1 MAHAYTP
8 GLKVLQRTT
17 VDKERRLPLKG
28 DVLVAAGKTVV
39 PDDIVARTYLPGN
52 VQMVNIANLL
62 NIDAQDIAEVM
73 LVDIGSEIKEGELLA
88 ETKGVFGFF
97 KSSAVSPV
105 DGVLESISDV
115 TGQVVLREVP
125 IPVEIDAYMNGKVA
139 SILEEEGVVVTAKA
153 VFIQG
158 IFGMGGENRGE
169 LRVLV
174 DNREDEL
181 TSEMI
186 PGDVKGAVIV
196 GGSFISLEAYKKA
209 ISVGAAAV
217 VSGGFN
223 YHDLKDVLGYTLG
236 VAITGSEN
244 LGTSLILTEGFGR
257 IPMGNR
263 CFELL
268 QQHNGKFTSVN
279 GSTQIRAGV
288 IRPEIV
294 IPLTADDSKESRSDK
309 DITSGISAGSL
320 VRVIRAPYFGD
331 IGTVVSLPS
340 ELQQMESETMVRVAE
355 VEIGGETLVIPRA
368 NLEMVETI

>member
-28 DVLVAAGKTVV
+28 EVLVEAGKTVA
-39 PDDIVARTYLPGN
+39 PDDIVARTHLPGN

-105 DGVLESISDV
+105 DGVLESISDI

-139 SILEEEGVVVTAKA
+139 SVLEEEGVVVTANA

-217 VSGGFN
+217 VAGGFN

-244 LGTSLILTEGFGR
+244 LGTSLILTEGYGR

-309 DITSGISAGSL
+309 DTTSGISAGSL

>member
-28 DVLVAAGKTVV
+28 EVLVEAGKIVA
-39 PDDIVARTYLPGN
+39 PDDIVARTHLPGN

-73 LVDIGSEIKEGELLA
+73 LVKIGSKIKEGELLA
-88 ETKGVFGFF
+88 ETKGLFGFF
-97 KSSAVSPV
+97 KSSAASPV
-105 DGVLESISDV
+105 DSVLESISDV
-115 TGQVVLREVP
+115 TGQVVLREAP

-139 SILEEEGVVVTAKA
+139 SVLEEEGVVVTANA

-158 IFGMGGENRGE
+158 IFGIGGENRGE

-174 DNREDEL
+174 DNRDDEL
-181 TSEMI
+181 TPEMI
-186 PGDVKGAVIV
+186 TVDVKGAVIV

-209 ISVGAAAV
+209 ISMGAAAV
-217 VSGGFN
+217 VAGGFN
-223 YHDLKDVLGYTLG
+223 YHDLEDVLGYTLG
-236 VAITGSEN
+236 VAITGSED
-244 LGTSLILTEGFGR
+244 LGTSLILTEGYGR

-263 CFELL
+263 SFELL

-279 GSTQIRAGV
+279 GATQIRAGV

-294 IPLTADDSKESRSDK
+294 IPLTADDSMGSGSDK
-309 DITSGISAGSL
+309 DTASGISASSL

-331 IGTVVSLPS
+331 IGTIVSLPS

-355 VEIGGETLVIPRA
+355 VEIGGESLVIPRA
-368 NLEMVETI
+368 NLEMVETT

>member
-28 DVLVAAGKTVV
+28 EVLVEAGKTVA
-39 PDDIVARTYLPGN
+39 PDDIVARTHLPGN

-73 LVDIGSEIKEGELLA
+73 LVKIGSKIKEGELLA
-88 ETKGVFGFF
+88 ETKGLFGFF
-97 KSSAVSPV
+97 KSSAASPV
-105 DGVLESISDV
+105 DSVLESISDV
-115 TGQVVLREVP
+115 TGQVVLREAP

-139 SILEEEGVVVTAKA
+139 SVLEEEGVVVTANA

-158 IFGMGGENRGE
+158 IFGIGGENRGE

-174 DNREDEL
+174 DNRDDEL
-181 TSEMI
+181 TPEMI
-186 PGDVKGAVIV
+186 TVDVKGAVIV

-209 ISVGAAAV
+209 ISMGAAAV
-217 VSGGFN
+217 VAGGFN
-223 YHDLKDVLGYTLG
+223 YHDLEDVLGYTLG
-236 VAITGSEN
+236 VAITGSED
-244 LGTSLILTEGFGR
+244 LGTSLILTEGYGR

-263 CFELL
+263 SFELL

-279 GSTQIRAGV
+279 GATQIRAGV

-294 IPLTADDSKESRSDK
+294 IPLTANDSMGSGSDK
-309 DITSGISAGSL
+309 DTVSGISAGSL

-355 VEIGGETLVIPRA
+355 VEIGGESLVIPRA
-368 NLEMVETI
+368 NLEMVETT

>member
-28 DVLVAAGKTVV
+28 EVLVEAGKTVA
-39 PDDIVARTYLPGN
+39 PDDIVARTHLPGN

-73 LVDIGSEIKEGELLA
+73 LVKIGSKIKEGELLA
-88 ETKGVFGFF
+88 ETKGLFGFF
-97 KSSAVSPV
+97 KSSAASPV
-105 DGVLESISDV
+105 DSVLESISDV
-115 TGQVVLREVP
+115 TGQVVLREAP

-139 SILEEEGVVVTAKA
+139 SVLEEEGVVVTANA

-158 IFGMGGENRGE
+158 IFGIGGENRGE

-174 DNREDEL
+174 DNRDDEL
-181 TSEMI
+181 TPEMI
-186 PGDVKGAVIV
+186 TVDVKGAVIV

-217 VSGGFN
+217 VAGGFN
-223 YHDLKDVLGYTLG
+223 YHDLEDVLGYTLG
-236 VAITGSEN
+236 VAITGSED
-244 LGTSLILTEGFGR
+244 LGTSLILTEGYGR

-263 CFELL
+263 SFELL

-279 GSTQIRAGV
+279 GATQIRAGV

-294 IPLTADDSKESRSDK
+294 IPLTANDSTGSGSDK
-309 DITSGISAGSL
+309 DTVSGISAGSL

-355 VEIGGETLVIPRA
+355 VEIGGESLVIPRA
-368 NLEMVETI
+368 NLEMVETT

>member
-8 GLKVLQRTT
+8 GLKVLQRTS

-28 DVLVAAGKTVV
+28 DVLVEAGKTVV

-73 LVDIGSEIKEGELLA
+73 LVDIGAEIKEGELLA
-88 ETKGVFGFF
+88 ETKGLFGFF

-125 IPVEIDAYMNGKVA
+125 IPVEIDAYMNGEVA
-139 SILEEEGVVVTAKA
+139 SVLEEEGVVVTSNA

-158 IFGMGGENRGE
+158 IFGMGVENRGE

-174 DNREDEL
+174 DSREDEL
-181 TSEMI
+181 TPEMI
-186 PGDVKGAVIV
+186 PGDVKGTVIV

-217 VSGGFN
+217 VVGGFN

-244 LGTSLILTEGFGR
+244 LGTSLILTEGYGR

-268 QQHNGKFTSVN
+268 KQHNEKFTSVN

-294 IPLTADDSKESRSDK
+294 LPLTADDSMESKTDK
-309 DITSGISAGSL
+309 DTTSGISSGSL

-355 VEIGGETLVIPRA
+355 VKIGGETLVIPRA

>member
-8 GLKVLQRTT
+8 GLKVLQKTT

-28 DVLVAAGKTVV
+28 DVLVEAGKKVA
-39 PDDIVARTYLPGN
+39 PDDIVASTHLPGN

-62 NIDAQDIAEVM
+62 NIDAQDIDDVM
-73 LVDIGSEIKEGELLA
+73 LVEIGSEIKEGELLG
-88 ETKGVFGFF
+88 ETKGLFGFF
-97 KSSAVSPV
+97 KSSATSPV
-105 DGVLESISDV
+105 DGVLESISDI
-115 TGQVVLREVP
+115 TGQVVLREKP

-139 SILEEEGVVVTAKA
+139 SVLEEEGVVVTANA

-181 TSEMI
+181 TPEMI
-186 PGDVKGAVIV
+186 PDDVKGAVIV
-196 GGSFISLEAYKKA
+196 GGSFVSLEAYKKA

-217 VSGGFN
+217 VAGGFN
-223 YHDLKDVLGYTLG
+223 YNDLQDVLGYVLG
-236 VAITGSEN
+236 VAITGSED
-244 LGTSLILTEGFGR
+244 LGTSLILTEGYGR

-263 CFELL
+263 SFELL
-268 QQHNGKFTSVN
+268 EEHNGKFTSVN

-294 IPLTADDSKESRSDK
+294 IPLTVEDAMESKSEK
-309 DITSGISAGSL
+309 DTASGISAGSM

-340 ELQQMESETMVRVAE
+340 KLQQMESETMVRVAE

-368 NLEMVETI
+368 NLEIVETN

>member
-1 MAHAYTP
+1 MAHSYTP
-8 GLKVLQRTT
+8 GLKVLQKTT

-28 DVLVAAGKTVV
+28 DVLVKAGKKVA
-39 PDDIVARTYLPGN
+39 PEDIVARTHLPGN

-62 NIDAQDIAEVM
+62 NIDAQDIADVM
-73 LVDIGSEIKEGELLA
+73 LVEIGSEIKEGELLA
-88 ETKGVFGFF
+88 ETKGLFGFF
-97 KSSAVSPV
+97 KSSAASPV
-105 DGVLESISDV
+105 DSVLESISDI
-115 TGQVVLREVP
+115 TGQVVLRETP

-139 SILEEEGVVVTAKA
+139 SVLEEEGVVVTANA

-181 TSEMI
+181 TPEMI
-186 PGDVKGAVIV
+186 SDDVKGAVIV
-196 GGSFISLEAYKKA
+196 GGSFVSLEAYKKA

-217 VSGGFN
+217 VAGGFN
-223 YHDLKDVLGYTLG
+223 YHDLQDVLGYVLG

-244 LGTSLILTEGFGR
+244 LGTSLILTEGYGR

-263 CFELL
+263 SFELL

-294 IPLTADDSKESRSDK
+294 IPLTVEDAKRSKSEK
-309 DITSGISAGSL
+309 DTASGISAGSM

-331 IGTVVSLPS
+331 IGTVVSLPA

-355 VEIGGETLVIPRA
+355 VEISGKTLVIPRA
-368 NLEMVETI
+368 NLEMVETS

>member
-28 DVLVAAGKTVV
+28 DVLVAAGKTVA
-39 PDDIVARTYLPGN
+39 PDDIVARTCLPGN

-139 SILEEEGVVVTAKA
+139 SVLEEEGVVVTANA

-196 GGSFISLEAYKKA
+196 GGSFISLEAYRKA

-217 VSGGFN
+217 VAGGFN

-244 LGTSLILTEGFGR
+244 LGTSLILTEGYGR

-294 IPLTADDSKESRSDK
+294 IPLTADDSKDSRSDK
-309 DITSGISAGSL
+309 DTTSGISAGSL

-355 VEIGGETLVIPRA
+355 VESGGEILVIPRA

>member
-28 DVLVAAGKTVV
+28 EVLVEAGKIVA
-39 PDDIVARTYLPGN
+39 PDDIVARTHLPGN

-73 LVDIGSEIKEGELLA
+73 LVKIGSKIKEGELLA
-88 ETKGVFGFF
+88 ETKGLFGFF
-97 KSSAVSPV
+97 KSSAASPV
-105 DGVLESISDV
+105 DSVLESISDV
-115 TGQVVLREVP
+115 TGQVVLREAP
-125 IPVEIDAYMNGKVA
+125 IPVEIDAYMNGKVV
-139 SILEEEGVVVTAKA
+139 SVLEEEGVVVTANA

-158 IFGMGGENRGE
+158 IFGIGGENRGE

-174 DNREDEL
+174 DNRDDEL
-181 TSEMI
+181 TPEMI
-186 PGDVKGAVIV
+186 TVDVKGAVIV

-217 VSGGFN
+217 VAGGFN
-223 YHDLKDVLGYTLG
+223 YHDLEDVLGYTLG
-236 VAITGSEN
+236 VAITGSED
-244 LGTSLILTEGFGR
+244 LGTSLILTEGYGR

-263 CFELL
+263 SFELL

-294 IPLTADDSKESRSDK
+294 IPLTADDSMGSESDK
-309 DITSGISAGSL
+309 DTASGISASSL

-355 VEIGGETLVIPRA
+355 VEIGGESLVIPRA
-368 NLEMVETI
+368 NLEMVETT

>member
-39 PDDIVARTYLPGN
+39 PDDTVARTYLPGN

-62 NIDAQDIAEVM
+62 NVDAQDIAEVM
-73 LVDIGSEIKEGELLA
+73 LVDIGSKIKEGELLA
-88 ETKGVFGFF
+88 ETKGLFGFF

-105 DGVLESISDV
+105 DGVLESISDI

-125 IPVEIDAYMNGKVA
+125 MPVEIDAYMNGKVA
-139 SILEEEGVVVTAKA
+139 SVLEEEGVVVTANA

-158 IFGMGGENRGE
+158 IFGMGGENRGD

-181 TSEMI
+181 TPEMI

-217 VSGGFN
+217 VAGGFN
-223 YHDLKDVLGYTLG
+223 YHDLKDILGYTLG

-244 LGTSLILTEGFGR
+244 VGTSLILTEGYGR

-294 IPLTADDSKESRSDK
+294 IPLTADDSMDSRSDK
-309 DITSGISAGSL
+309 DTTSGISAGSL

>member
-28 DVLVAAGKTVV
+28 EVLVEAGKIVA
-39 PDDIVARTYLPGN
+39 PDDIVARTHLPGN

-73 LVDIGSEIKEGELLA
+73 LVKIGSKIKEGELLA
-88 ETKGVFGFF
+88 ETKGLFGFF
-97 KSSAVSPV
+97 KSSAASPV
-105 DGVLESISDV
+105 DSVLESISDV
-115 TGQVVLREVP
+115 TGQVVLREAP

-139 SILEEEGVVVTAKA
+139 SVLEEEGVVVTANA

-158 IFGMGGENRGE
+158 IFGIGGENRGE

-174 DNREDEL
+174 DNRDDEL
-181 TSEMI
+181 TPEMI
-186 PGDVKGAVIV
+186 TVDVKGAVIV

-209 ISVGAAAV
+209 ISMGAAAV
-217 VSGGFN
+217 VAGGFN
-223 YHDLKDVLGYTLG
+223 YHDLEDVLGYTLG
-236 VAITGSEN
+236 VAITGSED
-244 LGTSLILTEGFGR
+244 LGTSLILTEGYGR

-294 IPLTADDSKESRSDK
+294 IPLTANDSMGSGSDK
-309 DITSGISAGSL
+309 DTVSGISAGSL

-355 VEIGGETLVIPRA
+355 VEIGGESLVIPRA
-368 NLEMVETI
+368 NLEMVETT

>member
-8 GLKVLQRTT
+8 GLKVLQRTN

-28 DVLVAAGKTVV
+28 EVLVEAGKIVA
-39 PDDIVARTYLPGN
+39 PDDIVARTHLPGN

-73 LVDIGSEIKEGELLA
+73 LVKIGSKIKEGELLA
-88 ETKGVFGFF
+88 ETKGLFGFF
-97 KSSAVSPV
+97 KSSAASPV
-105 DGVLESISDV
+105 DSVLESISDV
-115 TGQVVLREVP
+115 TGQVVLREAP

-139 SILEEEGVVVTAKA
+139 SVLEEEGVVVTANA

-174 DNREDEL
+174 DNRKDEL

-186 PGDVKGAVIV
+186 SGDVKGAVIV

-217 VSGGFN
+217 VAGGFN

-244 LGTSLILTEGFGR
+244 LGTSLILTEGFGQ

-294 IPLTADDSKESRSDK
+294 IPLTADDSKEARSDK
-309 DITSGISAGSL
+309 DTTSGISAGSL

-355 VEIGGETLVIPRA
+355 VESGGETLVIPRA

>member
-8 GLKVLQRTT
+8 GLKVLQKTT

-28 DVLVAAGKTVV
+28 DVLVEAGKKVA
-39 PDDIVARTYLPGN
+39 PDDIVASTHLPGN

-62 NIDAQDIAEVM
+62 NIDAQDIGDVM
-73 LVDIGSEIKEGELLA
+73 LVEIGSEIKEGELLA
-88 ETKGVFGFF
+88 ETKGLFGFF
-97 KSSAVSPV
+97 KSSATSPV
-105 DGVLESISDV
+105 DGVLESISDI
-115 TGQVVLREVP
+115 TGQVVLREKP

-139 SILEEEGVVVTAKA
+139 SVLEKEGVVVTANA

-181 TSEMI
+181 TPEMI
-186 PGDVKGAVIV
+186 PDDVKGAVIV
-196 GGSFISLEAYKKA
+196 GGSFVSLEAYKKA

-217 VSGGFN
+217 VAGGFN
-223 YHDLKDVLGYTLG
+223 YNDLQDVLGYVLG
-236 VAITGSEN
+236 VAITGSED
-244 LGTSLILTEGFGR
+244 LGTSLILTEGYGR

-263 CFELL
+263 SFELL

-294 IPLTADDSKESRSDK
+294 IPLTVEDAMGSKSEK
-309 DITSGISAGSL
+309 DTASGISAGSM

-340 ELQQMESETMVRVAE
+340 KLQQMESETMVRVAE

-368 NLEMVETI
+368 NLEMVETN

>member
-28 DVLVAAGKTVV
+28 DVLVSAGKIVA
-39 PDDIVARTYLPGN
+39 PEDIVARTYLPGN
-52 VQMVNIANLL
+52 VRMENIANLL

-73 LVDIGSEIKEGELLA
+73 LVDIGYEIKEGELLA

-139 SILEEEGVVVTAKA
+139 SVLEEEGVVVTANA

-244 LGTSLILTEGFGR
+244 LGTSLILTEGYGR

-355 VEIGGETLVIPRA
+355 VEIKGETLVIPRA

>member
-28 DVLVAAGKTVV
+28 DVLVAAGKTVA
-39 PDDIVARTYLPGN
+39 PDDTVARTYLPGN

-62 NIDAQDIAEVM
+62 NVDAQDIAEVM
-73 LVDIGSEIKEGELLA
+73 LVDIGSKIKEGELLA
-88 ETKGVFGFF
+88 ETKGLFGFF

-105 DGVLESISDV
+105 DCVLESISDI

-125 IPVEIDAYMNGKVA
+125 MPVEIDAYMNGKVA
-139 SILEEEGVVVTAKA
+139 SVLEEEGVVVSANA

-158 IFGMGGENRGE
+158 IFGMGGENRGD

-181 TSEMI
+181 TPEMI
-186 PGDVKGAVIV
+186 PDDVKGAVIV

-217 VSGGFN
+217 VAGGFN
-223 YHDLKDVLGYTLG
+223 YHDLKDILGYTLG

-244 LGTSLILTEGFGR
+244 VGTSLILTEGYGR

-294 IPLTADDSKESRSDK
+294 IPLPADDSMDSRSDK
-309 DITSGISAGSL
+309 DTTSGISAGSL

>member
-1 MAHAYTP
+1 MAHSYTP
-8 GLKVLQRTT
+8 GLKVLQKTT

-28 DVLVAAGKTVV
+28 DVLVKAGKKVA
-39 PDDIVARTYLPGN
+39 PEDIVARTHLPGN

-62 NIDAQDIAEVM
+62 NIDAQDIADVM
-73 LVDIGSEIKEGELLA
+73 LVEIGSEIKEGELLA
-88 ETKGVFGFF
+88 ETKGLFGFF
-97 KSSAVSPV
+97 KSSAASPV
-105 DGVLESISDV
+105 DSVLESISDI
-115 TGQVVLREVP
+115 TGQVVLRETP

-139 SILEEEGVVVTAKA
+139 SVLEEEGVVVTANA

-181 TSEMI
+181 TPKMI
-186 PGDVKGAVIV
+186 SDDVKGAVIV
-196 GGSFISLEAYKKA
+196 GGSFVSLEAYKKA

-217 VSGGFN
+217 VAGGFN
-223 YHDLKDVLGYTLG
+223 YHDLQDVLGYVLG

-244 LGTSLILTEGFGR
+244 LGTSLILTEGYGR

-263 CFELL
+263 SFELL

-294 IPLTADDSKESRSDK
+294 IPLTVEDDKGSKSEK
-309 DITSGISAGSL
+309 DTASGISAGSM

-331 IGTVVSLPS
+331 IGTVVSLPA

-355 VEIGGETLVIPRA
+355 VEISGKTLVIPRA
-368 NLEMVETI
+368 NLEMVETS

>member
-28 DVLVAAGKTVV
+28 DVLVAAGKTVT

-139 SILEEEGVVVTAKA
+139 SVLEEEGVVVTANA

-217 VSGGFN
+217 VAGGFN

-244 LGTSLILTEGFGR
+244 LGTSLILTEGYGR

-294 IPLTADDSKESRSDK
+294 IPLTADDSKEARSDK
-309 DITSGISAGSL
+309 DTTFGISAGSL

-355 VEIGGETLVIPRA
+355 VEIEGETLVIPRA

>member
-8 GLKVLQRTT
+8 GLKVLQKTT

-28 DVLVAAGKTVV
+28 DVLVEAGIKVA
-39 PDDIVARTYLPGN
+39 PDDIVASTHLPGN

-62 NIDAQDIAEVM
+62 NIDAQDIDDVM
-73 LVDIGSEIKEGELLA
+73 LVEIGSEIKEGELLG
-88 ETKGVFGFF
+88 ETKGLFGFF
-97 KSSAVSPV
+97 KSSATSPV
-105 DGVLESISDV
+105 DGVLESISDI
-115 TGQVVLREVP
+115 TGQVVLREKP

-139 SILEEEGVVVTAKA
+139 SVLEEEGVVVTANA

-181 TSEMI
+181 TPEMI
-186 PGDVKGAVIV
+186 PDDVKGAVIV
-196 GGSFISLEAYKKA
+196 GGSFVSLEAYKKA

-217 VSGGFN
+217 VAGGFN
-223 YHDLKDVLGYTLG
+223 YNDLQDVLGYVLG
-236 VAITGSEN
+236 VAITGSED
-244 LGTSLILTEGFGR
+244 LGTSLILTEGYGR

-263 CFELL
+263 SFELL

-294 IPLTADDSKESRSDK
+294 IPLTVEDAMESKSEK
-309 DITSGISAGSL
+309 DTASGISAGSM

-340 ELQQMESETMVRVAE
+340 KLQQMESETMVRVAE

-368 NLEMVETI
+368 NLEMVETN

>member
-28 DVLVAAGKTVV
+28 EVLVEAGKIVA
-39 PDDIVARTYLPGN
+39 PDDIVARTHLPGN

-73 LVDIGSEIKEGELLA
+73 LVKIGSKIKEGELLA
-88 ETKGVFGFF
+88 ETKGLFGFF
-97 KSSAVSPV
+97 KSSAASPV
-105 DGVLESISDV
+105 DSVLESISDV
-115 TGQVVLREVP
+115 TGQVVLREAP

-139 SILEEEGVVVTAKA
+139 SVLEEEGVVVTANA

-158 IFGMGGENRGE
+158 IFGIGGENRGE

-174 DNREDEL
+174 DNRDDEL
-181 TSEMI
+181 TPEMI
-186 PGDVKGAVIV
+186 TVDVKGAVIV

-209 ISVGAAAV
+209 ISMGAAAV
-217 VSGGFN
+217 VAGGFN
-223 YHDLKDVLGYTLG
+223 YHDLEDVLGYTLG
-236 VAITGSEN
+236 VAITGSED
-244 LGTSLILTEGFGR
+244 LGTSLILTEGYGR

-263 CFELL
+263 SFKLL
-268 QQHNGKFTSVN
+268 QHHNGKFTSVN
-279 GSTQIRAGV
+279 GATQIRAGV

-294 IPLTADDSKESRSDK
+294 IPLTANDSMGSGSDK
-309 DITSGISAGSL
+309 DTVSGISAGSL

-355 VEIGGETLVIPRA
+355 VEIGGESLVIPRA
-368 NLEMVETI
+368 NLEMVETT

>member
-1 MAHAYTP
+1 MSKPNISEDYIQ
-8 GLKVLQRTT
+8 GESVEDYVLRLSELKA
-17 VDKERRLPLKG
+17 EY
-28 DVLVAAGKTVV
+28 VANEYQKNDEISDLLIIASDQALECKNKILGK
-39 PDDIVARTYLPGN
+39 PGN
-52 VQMVNIANLL
+52 NKNAKEQL
-62 NIDAQDIAEVM
+62 N
-73 LVDIGSEIKEGELLA
+73 
-88 ETKGVFGFF
+88 F
-97 KSSAVSPV
+97 
-105 DGVLESISDV
+105 
-115 TGQVVLREVP
+115 
-125 IPVEIDAYMNGKVA
+125 MNGKVA
-139 SILEEEGVVVTAKA
+139 SVLEEEGVVVTANA

-181 TSEMI
+181 TPKMI
-186 PGDVKGAVIV
+186 SDDVKGAVIV
-196 GGSFISLEAYKKA
+196 GGSFVSLEAYKKA

-217 VSGGFN
+217 VAGGFN
-223 YHDLKDVLGYTLG
+223 YHDLQDVLGYVLG

-244 LGTSLILTEGFGR
+244 LGTSLILTEGYGR

-263 CFELL
+263 SFELL

-294 IPLTADDSKESRSDK
+294 IPLTVEDDKGSKSEK
-309 DITSGISAGSL
+309 DTASGISAGSM

-331 IGTVVSLPS
+331 IGTVVSLPA

-355 VEIGGETLVIPRA
+355 VEISGKTLVIPRA
-368 NLEMVETI
+368 NLEMVETS